1 MRFDI
6 FDVNMNRITFIDKYI
21 SMLWREEY
29 NGTGAFLLELTE
41 NDDYIKSIRPDCFVT
56 ASGRSAVMVITS
68 VTVKNGIITAS
79 GKMASWIMSNMVC
92 SEILRLE
99 DFDASSGLIEI
110 GNAGDLADF
119 IKTALLSA
127 YNNHPS
133 QSYSA
138 FAYDKKITY
147 HATTYLNDY
156 YGEETGKEPVLDIVK
171 RVCKLGDIGFMIR
184 RSTDS
189 STPPLYLYLYKPSD
203 ADANIKKTFSP
214 EFGNMKDYSITWS
227 VENYKNYAV
236 ALLAEDQTEGFAVDG
251 SDTPKPYRD
260 TVINVS
266 SYENQDVALG
276 TAHAQ
281 LKNFDN
287 IVNVNFT
294 PIGDGFDIGDVVR
307 IVINKYGVDLKRRIT
322 KYTIQESKNKVSKS
336 IEVGTPIAK
345 IAYIENGRTVYY

>member
-1 MRFDI
+1 MRFEI
-6 FDVNMNRITFIDKYI
+6 FNVNMNRVTLIDKYI

-92 SEILRLE
+92 SEILRPK
-99 DFDASSGLIEI
+99 FDVSSGLIEI
-110 GNAGDLADF
+110 ADASDLVAF
-119 IKTALLSA
+119 LLEAITSA
-127 YNNHPS
+127 YNNHPKYG
-133 QSYSA
+133 YSA
-138 FAYDKKITY
+138 FNYNAISRLGNVW
-147 HATTYLNDY
+147 LNDY

-184 RSTDS
+184 KSTDGAS
-189 STPPLYLYLYKPSD
+189 APLYLYLYKPSD

-251 SDTPKPYRD
+251 GDTPTPYRD

-266 SYENQDVALG
+266 SYKNHDVALG

-287 IVNVNFT
+287 IVNVSFT

-307 IVINKYGVDLKRRIT
+307 IVINKYGVDVKRRII

-345 IAYIENGRTVYY
+345 IAYVENGRTVYY

>member
-1 MRFDI
+1 MRFEI
-6 FDVNMNRITFIDKYI
+6 FNVNMNRVTLIDKYI

-56 ASGRSAVMVITS
+56 ASGRNAVMVITS

-92 SEILRLE
+92 SEILRPGV
-99 DFDASSGLIEI
+99 DASSGLIEI
-110 GNAGDLADF
+110 ANATDFANF
-119 IKTALLSA
+119 IKEALLSA

-138 FAYDKKITY
+138 FAYDKKISY
-147 HATTYLNDY
+147 FNTTYLNDY

-184 RSTDS
+184 KSTDGAS
-189 STPPLYLYLYKPSD
+189 APLYLYLYKPSD

-236 ALLAEDQTEGFAVDG
+236 ALLANDQIEGFAVDG
-251 SDTPKPYRD
+251 DETPKPYRD

-266 SYENQDVALG
+266 SYEDQDVALG

-287 IVNVNFT
+287 IVNVSFT

-307 IVINKYGVDLKRRIT
+307 IVINKYGVDFKRRII
-322 KYTIQESKNKVSKS
+322 KYTVQESKNKVSKS